1 MRRRRGAGRPPPPA
15 ERPGRRRSPR
25 LLGGETGRH
34 RQAGPGSG
42 RASRA
47 APRRRPGQAAG
58 CRAIFTPDPVALVR
72 GLLHLGTGEREA
84 AALPAPG
91 AWLQGRGC
99 RGRGLGWLRGRGR
112 RGVASGA
119 GLRGRGCSSPP
130 SALTWW
136 DFFIVSEKENLM
148 VKTAV

>member
-25 LLGGETGRH
+25 LLGGETGCH

-42 RASRA
+42 LASRA

-58 CRAIFTPDPVALVR
+58 CWAIFTPDPVALVR
-72 GLLHLGTGEREA
+72 GLLHLGTGEPEA

-91 AWLQGRGC
+91 AWLQGAWPRVAAGAWP
-99 RGRGLGWLRGRGR
+99 RGRGFGG
-112 RGVASGA
+112 GA
-119 GLRGRGCSSPP
+119 ARVPLVHSHGGTFSSF
-130 SALTWW
+130 LKRK
-136 DFFIVSEKENLM
+136 I
-148 VKTAV
+148 

>member
-1 MRRRRGAGRPPPPA
+1 MRRRHGAGRPPPPA

-72 GLLHLGTGEREA
+72 GLLHLGTGEPEA

-91 AWLQGRGC
+91 AWLQ
-99 RGRGLGWLRGRGR
+99 GRGLGWLRGRGR

-119 GLRGRGCSSPP
+119 WLRGGAARVPLVHSHGGTFSSF
-130 SALTWW
+130 LKRK
-136 DFFIVSEKENLM
+136 I
-148 VKTAV
+148 